1 MKVEDII
8 KNKGARVVTL
18 TTEGTIAQAAKVM
31 IQERIG
37 GVVVC
42 DGDGKL
48 RGVLSERDIVQGL
61 ATYGEKILPMKIG
74 ELMQKPI
81 VTTNPGDTLLKVM
94 ALMTDRRVRHLP
106 VVDEEGHLHGI
117 ISIGDA
123 VKSRIEE
130 IEAETK
136 TLWEYITSQPK
147 REG

>member
-8 KNKGARVVTL
+8 KDKGHRVVTL
-18 TTEGTIAQAAKVM
+18 TTEATVAQAAKMM

-42 DGDGKL
+42 DAEGKL

-61 ATYGEKILPMKIG
+61 TEHGEKVLPMKIG
-74 ELMQKPI
+74 DLIGKHA
-81 VTTNPGDTLLKVM
+81 VTVNPGDSLLKVM

-106 VVDEEGHLHGI
+106 IVDEEGRLSGI
-117 ISIGDA
+117 VSIGDA

-130 IEAETK
+130 IEAEAK
-136 TLWEYITSQPK
+136 TLWEYITQPK
-147 REG
+147 RET